1 MKKLKIIFNLITLA
15 LTTGLL
21 VMITLAWYAVNKQA
35 SVEAGTGMVADL
47 DNIVDTIE
55 YYNFVGNYKDGDNTV
70 YKVKNYVYKEFGDN
84 PDEYQINFTY
94 DSNKTL
100 TGKSKAEGI
109 QFSMNEYDFL
119 AKDVSKYLIKIKLV
133 SGKSLSSL
141 QFISTATHFIGFSS
155 DPNSNGS
162 LSNVDSL
169 SMSSIIEFG
178 CFESGQLPT
187 IRSALDTSSNEL
199 GNAEVIINNT
209 PTMNHFEY
217 TYEYTQGGT
226 DYSIEYYGAITS
238 SKKIISPANAS
249 ALTEFYLLID
259 YNEDAI
265 NAFYSYNLQ
274 SSDAWGKA
282 PQFNIQDFKI
292 FLLG

>member
-21 VMITLAWYAVNKQA
+21 VMITVAWYAVNKQA
-35 SVEAGTGMVADL
+35 SVEAGTGSVADL
-47 DNIVDTIE
+47 DNIVDTVE
-55 YYNFVGNYKDGDNTV
+55 YYNFVGNYKDDNNMV
-70 YKVKNYVYKEFGDN
+70 YKVKNYVYKKFGDK
-84 PDEYQINFTY
+84 PQEKQINFTY

-100 TGKSKAEGI
+100 TGKTEPDDI
-109 QFSMNEYDFL
+109 LFSMNEYDFL

-178 CFESGQLPT
+178 CFESGQVPT

-199 GNAEVIINNT
+199 ENAEVIINNT
-209 PTMNHFEY
+209 PTMNHFEFG
-217 TYEYTQGGT
+217 TGVNEYSG
-226 DYSIEYYGAITS
+226 SITS
-238 SKKIISPANAS
+238 SKKTITPANAS
-249 ALTEFYLLID
+249 TLTEFYLLID

-274 SSDAWGKA
+274 SSDDWGSEGHGTHTA